1 MYTDYKNYPN
11 LKKLPDEIEDA
22 LEFLKN
28 SKDLKEAFGED
39 VINSY
44 IKLKNMEIQDFD
56 KYETF
61 NKKNPVTD
69 WEKNST
75 LDC

>member
-1 MYTDYKNYPN
+1 
-11 LKKLPDEIEDA
+11 
-22 LEFLKN
+22 
-28 SKDLKEAFGED
+28 
-39 VINSY
+39 
-44 IKLKNMEIQDFD
+44 MEIQDFD